1 MLEQPAGEPADD
13 WAGEFFLQAVKSI
26 FRIDNFV

>member
-1 MLEQPAGEPADD
+1 MLEQPAGEPAGD
-13 WAGEFFLQAVKSI
+13 WAGEIFLQAVKSI